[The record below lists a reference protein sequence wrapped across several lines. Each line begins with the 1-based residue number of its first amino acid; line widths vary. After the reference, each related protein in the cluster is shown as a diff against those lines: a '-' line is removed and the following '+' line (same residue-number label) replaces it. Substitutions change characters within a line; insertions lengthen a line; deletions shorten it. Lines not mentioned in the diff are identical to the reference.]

1 MANIKKKE
9 KLYSAMYF
17 LSNAFATY
25 HIELLNLMSIDD
37 ESCAE
42 LQRLEKAIA
51 DVVKSTGIS
60 RMNDRQKLDILR
72 DHDELRKLIDHFMKL

>member
-1 MANIKKKE
+1 
-9 KLYSAMYF
+9 
-17 LSNAFATY
+17 
-25 HIELLNLMSIDD
+25 MSIDD